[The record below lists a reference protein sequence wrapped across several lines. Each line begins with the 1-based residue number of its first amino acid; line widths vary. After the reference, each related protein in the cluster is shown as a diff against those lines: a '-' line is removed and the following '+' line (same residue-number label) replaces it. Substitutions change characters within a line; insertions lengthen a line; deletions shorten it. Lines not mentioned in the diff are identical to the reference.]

1 MASFVMIGSC
11 SRCGS
16 LWGTL
21 LSPES
26 SGSAVFTG
34 GGARDTEAIAE
45 DSSGGSVGLTSLM
58 MVDVMVGRTAVES
71 VDPVIWGCGASFP
84 EDCLPKVKEGTAVA
98 ELLFSDKEV
107 GIDIAAVEVAPAVG
121 VAPAAEVA
129 PTVEVTLRVEVAS
142 RVAVDAAVAPLS
154 TGDGGSASSSDSE
167 SSLSDMSPTVDG
179 LLNGESGLSG
189 PSSSSASA
197 AGIVL
202 ATGST

>member
-58 MVDVMVGRTAVES
+58 MVDVMVGRTVVES

-84 EDCLPKVKEGTAVA
+84 EDGLPKVKEGTAVA

-107 GIDIAAVEVAPAVG
+107 GIDIAAVEVAT
-121 VAPAAEVA
+121 AAEVA
-129 PTVEVTLRVEVAS
+129 PTVEVALRVEVAS

>member
-1 MASFVMIGSC
+1 MIGSC

-84 EDCLPKVKEGTAVA
+84 EDGLPKVKEGTAVA

-107 GIDIAAVEVAPAVG
+107 GIDIAAVEVAT
-121 VAPAAEVA
+121 AAEVA
-129 PTVEVTLRVEVAS
+129 PTVEVALRVEVAS

>member
-1 MASFVMIGSC
+1 
-11 SRCGS
+11 
-16 LWGTL
+16 
-21 LSPES
+21 
-26 SGSAVFTG
+26 
-34 GGARDTEAIAE
+34 
-45 DSSGGSVGLTSLM
+45 M
-58 MVDVMVGRTAVES
+58 MVEVMVGRTAVES

-84 EDCLPKVKEGTAVA
+84 EDGLPKVKEGTAVA

-107 GIDIAAVEVAPAVG
+107 GIDIAAVEVAT
-121 VAPAAEVA
+121 AAEVA
-129 PTVEVTLRVEVAS
+129 PTVEVALRVEVAS

>member
-26 SGSAVFTG
+26 SGSAVFTD

-58 MVDVMVGRTAVES
+58 MVEVMVGRTAVES

-84 EDCLPKVKEGTAVA
+84 EDGLPKVKEGTAVA

-107 GIDIAAVEVAPAVG
+107 GIDIAAVEA
-121 VAPAAEVA
+121 APAAEVA
-129 PTVEVTLRVEVAS
+129 PTVEVALKVEVAS

>member
-58 MVDVMVGRTAVES
+58 MVEVMVGRTAVES

-84 EDCLPKVKEGTAVA
+84 EDGLPKVKEGTAVA

-107 GIDIAAVEVAPAVG
+107 GIDIAAVEVAT
-121 VAPAAEVA
+121 AAEVA
-129 PTVEVTLRVEVAS
+129 PTVEVALRVEVAS

>member
-84 EDCLPKVKEGTAVA
+84 EDGLPKVKEGTAVA

-107 GIDIAAVEVAPAVG
+107 GIDIAAVEVAT
-121 VAPAAEVA
+121 AAEVA

>member
-1 MASFVMIGSC
+1 MIGSC

-84 EDCLPKVKEGTAVA
+84 EDGLPKVKEGTAVA

-107 GIDIAAVEVAPAVG
+107 GIDIAAVEVAPA
-121 VAPAAEVA
+121 AEVA

-142 RVAVDAAVAPLS
+142 RVAVDAAVALLS

>member
-84 EDCLPKVKEGTAVA
+84 EDGLPKVKEGTAVA

-107 GIDIAAVEVAPAVG
+107 GIDIAAVEVAP
-121 VAPAAEVA
+121 
-129 PTVEVTLRVEVAS
+129 TVEVALRVEVAS

>member
-84 EDCLPKVKEGTAVA
+84 EDGLPKVKEGTAVA

-107 GIDIAAVEVAPAVG
+107 GIDIAAVEVAPA
-121 VAPAAEVA
+121 AEVA
-129 PTVEVTLRVEVAS
+129 PTVEVALRVEVAS

>member
-84 EDCLPKVKEGTAVA
+84 EDGLPKVKEGTAVA

-107 GIDIAAVEVAPAVG
+107 GIDIAAVEVAT
-121 VAPAAEVA
+121 AAEVA
-129 PTVEVTLRVEVAS
+129 PTVEVALRVEVAS

>member
-84 EDCLPKVKEGTAVA
+84 EDGLPKVKEGTAVA

-107 GIDIAAVEVAPAVG
+107 GIDIAAVEVA
-121 VAPAAEVA
+121 
-129 PTVEVTLRVEVAS
+129 LRVEVAS

-167 SSLSDMSPTVDG
+167 SSLSDMSPTIDG

>member
-45 DSSGGSVGLTSLM
+45 DSSGRSVGLTSLM

-84 EDCLPKVKEGTAVA
+84 EDGLPKVKEGTAVA

-107 GIDIAAVEVAPAVG
+107 GIDIAAVEVAT
-121 VAPAAEVA
+121 AAEVA
-129 PTVEVTLRVEVAS
+129 PTVEVALRVEVAS

>member
-11 SRCGS
+11 SRCGN
-16 LWGTL
+16 LCGAL

-26 SGSAVFTG
+26 SGSAVFEG
-34 GGARDTEAIAE
+34 GRGRDTEVLVE
-45 DSSGGSVGLTSLM
+45 DSSGLSVDLTSLM
-58 MVDVMVGRTAVES
+58 MVDVIVGRTAVER
-71 VDPVIWGCGASFP
+71 VEPVIWGCGASFP
-84 EDCLPKVKEGTAVA
+84 GDGTPKVNEGTVVV
-98 ELLFSDKEV
+98 EPLLSVTDV
-107 GIDIAAVEVAPAVG
+107 GIDTAAVEGAAKVVVG
-121 VAPAAEVA
+121 
-129 PTVEVTLRVEVAS
+129 
-142 RVAVDAAVAPLS
+142 AAVAPLS

-189 PSSSSASA
+189 PSSTSPPA

>member
-1 MASFVMIGSC
+1 MIGSC

-58 MVDVMVGRTAVES
+58 MVEVMVGRTAVES

-84 EDCLPKVKEGTAVA
+84 EDGLPKVKEGTAVA

-107 GIDIAAVEVAPAVG
+107 GIDIAAVEA
-121 VAPAAEVA
+121 APAAEVA
-129 PTVEVTLRVEVAS
+129 PTVEVALKVEVAS

>member
-84 EDCLPKVKEGTAVA
+84 EDGLPKVKEGTAVA

-107 GIDIAAVEVAPAVG
+107 GIDIAAVE